1 MTLENLFNDIK
12 NYHKKLDYPGDIE
25 TVYKGAKKANEV
37 ILALHNE
44 ITELQETYPWKPWR
58 PKEYKSF
65 DFDNMAFEIVDILF
79 FLGSFMEIFCIDT
92 RELIKAFEIKL
103 AENYKRI
110 EQGYNEKGGEK

>member
-25 TVYKGAKKANEV
+25 TTQKAIEKANEI

-44 ITELQETYPWKPWR
+44 VTELQESYPWKPWR
-58 PKEYKSF
+58 PEEYKKI
-65 DFDNMAFEIVDILF
+65 DFDNMAFEIIDILF
-79 FLGSFMEIFCIDT
+79 FLGSFMEIFSIT
-92 RELIKAFEIKL
+92 SQELEQAFEIKL

-110 EQGYNEKGGEK
+110 EKGYNEVN